1 MRQAQAISPFVTCS
15 PYGAYV
21 TPNYNANFAPR
32 LGFAYDMFGNGK
44 TVVRGGFGIFYD
56 RLLNGIFEQNAFGNP
71 PLAHATSIN
80 NGSFDNIESGTTSVS
95 YGPNGLTATG
105 NPAFKVPNY
114 ANYNLSVQRE
124 LMPSTVLEVAYVGN
138 EARHLLGAYNENQP
152 TIGAVI
158 AAPTTQ
164 TNALRPFLGYSGI
177 TVRGPI
183 FTNNYNSLQASLNH
197 HSHGLQVGVA
207 YTWSKDMTTQST
219 DRGGLSTYQYDFK
232 MDYGPASYNQPQ
244 TFTASYVYDL
254 PWYNGQQGF
263 VGKIAGGWEVSGITQ
278 FLSGQNFSASQPRDP
293 WDPNGIHV
301 GTGSSGTRP
310 DQIAPVHMT
319 KTVDAWFSP
328 NSFAKAVNHWGSE
341 GSGSLLGPGFNNWD
355 LAAIKNTKIV
365 ERLNLQLRGE
375 FFNAWNHE
383 SFGSGGGNASSSS
396 GVDNNL
402 ADSSFGQITAGHS
415 PRRIQIGA
423 KLIF

>member
-1 MRQAQAISPFVTCS
+1 
-15 PYGAYV
+15 
-21 TPNYNANFAPR
+21 
-32 LGFAYDMFGNGK
+32 
-44 TVVRGGFGIFYD
+44 
-56 RLLNGIFEQNAFGNP
+56 
-71 PLAHATSIN
+71 
-80 NGSFDNIESGTTSVS
+80 
-95 YGPNGLTATG
+95 
-105 NPAFKVPNY
+105 
-114 ANYNLSVQRE
+114 
-124 LMPSTVLEVAYVGN
+124 VGN
-138 EARHLLGAYNENQP
+138 EARHLLVAHNENQP

-158 AAPTTQ
+158 SAPTTQ
-164 TNALRPFLGYSGI
+164 TNALRPFPGYSGI

-183 FTNNYNSLQASLNH
+183 FTNNYNALQASLNH

-219 DRGGLSTYQYDFK
+219 DRGGLSTYQYKFK

-254 PWYNGQQGF
+254 PWYKGQQGF

-301 GTGSSGTRP
+301 GTGTSGTRP

-383 SFGSGGGNASSSS
+383 SFGSGGGNASSAG